1 MKRNAILEEAGYFDL
16 KAQIELLQKDKVE
29 LEAKMKEMDSERDHA
44 NIRVDTVKQEN
55 VKGMDA
61 GRDEEQ
67 EDERLRQTV
76 QSVEAESKEV
86 RQAGRKTSEKLF
98 EDLASMQAMIE
109 KKSGKNS
116 SFSSE
121 SSSIGGLQGCSE
133 IGIFWIAVELK

>member
-1 MKRNAILEEAGYFDL
+1 
-16 KAQIELLQKDKVE
+16 
-29 LEAKMKEMDSERDHA
+29 MKETDSERDHA

-67 EDERLRQTV
+67 EDERLRQTM

-133 IGIFWIAVELK
+133 IGSEQVGTLAEQLKYEKEERMAAEVQAK